1 MVIEIFTPPRMRFLD
16 AKTYFIYRDASE
28 SPHIMFK
35 AYRYRLHVDL
45 EYRQIRFHFQRHK
58 RLWRRQKAQSLTQT
72 MSAPIV
78 QLAQCL
84 HQTIN
89 PDKKTRV
96 EGECWL
102 YYFELKRTGIE
113 KCCLPIYF
121 PNVLHSSPL
130 SYAPLTFP
138 SNSTPNPIYPS

>member
-1 MVIEIFTPPRMRFLD
+1 MVCEIFTPPRMRFLD
-16 AKTYFIYRDASE
+16 AKTYFIYRDASA

-35 AYRYRLHVDL
+35 AYRYRLHMDL
-45 EYRQIRFHFQRHK
+45 EYISVSCSK
-58 RLWRRQKAQSLTQT
+58 GTKDSGVQKAQSLTQT

-96 EGECWL
+96 EGKCWL
-102 YYFELKRTGIE
+102 YYFELKRTG
-113 KCCLPIYF
+113 
-121 PNVLHSSPL
+121 SR
-130 SYAPLTFP
+130 
-138 SNSTPNPIYPS
+138 